1 MACQSKRQMP
11 QSGIH
16 PGERIIS
23 NEHPEHLSPK
33 LARLYG
39 YWLERHRPGGCPPRR
54 GDIDPT
60 EIARAAPD
68 LLPHLW
74 MVDVLRDPYRFR
86 YRLVGGAVIEAGSP
100 ARVGDIIEPGSGRE
114 GTSNLYDNLVR
125 VCEQRCWNYRSG
137 VPTLLH
143 SKYVEQIERLSLP
156 LADDE
161 GRVSI
166 VLSAS
171 LYSWQTGRGGTRK

>member
-1 MACQSKRQMP
+1 
-11 QSGIH
+11 
-16 PGERIIS
+16 
-23 NEHPEHLSPK
+23 LSPK
-33 LARLYG
+33 LAYLYG
-39 YWLERHRPGGCPPRR
+39 YWLERCRPGGGLPRR
-54 GDIDPT
+54 GDIDPL

-100 ARVGDIIEPGSGRE
+100 ARVGAIIEPGSGRE
-114 GTSNLYDNLVR
+114 GNSNLYDNLVR
-125 VCEQRCWNYRSG
+125 VCEERCWNYRRG
-137 VPTLLH
+137 LPTLQH

-161 GRVSI
+161 GRVAI
-166 VLSAS
+166 ILSAS
-171 LYSWQTGRGGTRK
+171 LYSWLPGW